1 VPDKGL
7 DEMLH
12 EDNEDADEDEEDVDD
27 VSNRSAMATVET
39 LSEYRLGWNRD
50 KT

>member
-1 VPDKGL
+1 MSVPDKEL

-27 VSNRSAMATVET
+27 VSNRSATVGT